1 MQYFEPS
8 YQSLIPFFLKTSPD
22 LKSASFVRFLGY
34 LLLLSFS
41 AVVAA
46 ETENQ
51 KSYVLGVGDEIK
63 ISVHDEGDLLVQ
75 SRLNDSNVISYPF
88 LGEIRPVGMTISQ
101 LEKRIIEGLKPD
113 YILYPQVS
121 VNVVRY
127 RDFYINGEVRRP
139 GGIPYSPGLT
149 VRRAVSLAGGF
160 TDRASTNKMY
170 VVRERAPEQAQVR
183 VNLETPI
190 GPGDT
195 LIIQEGLF

>member
-1 MQYFEPS
+1 MPYFEQTHQPIIS
-8 YQSLIPFFLKTSPD
+8 KFVKQFPD
-22 LKSASFVRFLGY
+22 LKLASFAR
-34 LLLLSFS
+34 LLISLAVFS
-41 AVVAA
+41 VTTVVQAQ
-46 ETENQ
+46 TEIH

-101 LEKRIIEGLKPD
+101 LEKRIVEGLQPD
-113 YILYPQVS
+113 YLLHPQVS

-160 TDRASTNKMY
+160 TDRASTKKMY
-170 VVRERAPEQAQVR
+170 VVRERTPKKEQVR
-183 VNLETPI
+183 VNLETAI